1 MLVGVPFLYG
11 LGVVDRVSGGFLQA
25 YQILNLVFDMRIVRI
40 RMSIRSGRVIAV
52 VKIERGFVG
61 DRLLSVVVGKL

>member
-25 YQILNLVFDMRIVRI
+25 YQILNLVFNMRIVRYPNVDTF
-40 RMSIRSGRVIAV
+40 R
-52 VKIERGFVG
+52 
-61 DRLLSVVVGKL
+61 